1 MRYLLVAK
9 CIKCQA
15 PISKN
20 AGCRHMTCTRCK
32 AEFCWICRKE
42 YRGHRD
48 IDFRDIRWTLGC
60 DILIGDTAMSW
71 LCIMSMHFFFLP
83 FWVLYYSGLKT
94 GLFLNWLCFGALFQD
109 QQIYGNLSPKMFTA
123 IVGLFVICIP
133 IYLIVYTVIFISL
146 FFTRLLQILK
156 IFFGKIMGTCCMKC
170 FSCCC
175 Y

>member
-1 MRYLLVAK
+1 MMRYLLVAK

-71 LCIMSMHFFFLP
+71 LCIMSMHFFVLP

-94 GLFLNWLCFGALFQD
+94 GLFLNWLCFKLASLTGSFMVVMLLF
-109 QQIYGNLSPKMFTA
+109 IYMMLWDEDLLSSFINGRTRTA
-123 IVGLFVICIP
+123 TLKSSI
-133 IYLIVYTVIFISL
+133 ISL
-146 FFTRLLQILK
+146 I
-156 IFFGKIMGTCCMKC
+156 CN
-170 FSCCC
+170 
-175 Y
+175 

>member
-42 YRGHRD
+42 YKGHRD
-48 IDFRDIRWTLGC
+48 IDFSDIEWTLGC
-60 DILIGDTAMSW
+60 HSLTGDTAKSW
-71 LCIMSMHFFFLP
+71 LCIMFFNFLVLP
-83 FWVLYYSGLKT
+83 FWVIYYSALKT
-94 GLFLNWLCFGALFQD
+94 GMFLNWLCFEALFLNRQHYD
-109 QQIYGNLSPKMFTA
+109 HPSSPMFTA
-123 IVGLFVICIP
+123 IFGLFVICIP

-146 FFTRLLQILK
+146 FCTRLL
-156 IFFGKIMGTCCMKC
+156 
-170 FSCCC
+170 
-175 Y
+175 